1 MIHCKKYYCALLLL
15 SKFSDQGNISKR
27 EKNQKY
33 CIDYS
38 SCHFFVGKEYPGFSS
53 GEFGK
58 DKSNYRKYGEQIVV
72 TSILQCLKVNNVV
85 PAQRLGGY
93 ILAGVDLLLL
103 TERWTYNWVSL

>member
-1 MIHCKKYYCALLLL
+1 MIHCKKYFCALLLL

-33 CIDYS
+33 CIDYG

-58 DKSNYRKYGEQIVV
+58 DKSNYRKHGEQIVV
-72 TSILQCLKVNNVV
+72 TLITMFKS
-85 PAQRLGGY
+85 
-93 ILAGVDLLLL
+93 
-103 TERWTYNWVSL
+103 